1 MEQNFTKQPQTPITQ
16 EEKYEFPTEEVT
28 LPSKGL
34 LYPEGHPLRSGV
46 IKLKYMTAREEDI
59 LTNSNYIKNGTVINK
74 LLQSVI
80 VTPIDYNDLLIGDKN
95 SILIAAR
102 ILGYGSDYTFKYTD
116 PSTGDSEEITIDLS
130 ELDDKELDE
139 SLMVEGRNEF
149 AFTLPYSKID
159 ITFKLLTHGDEE
171 KIQKELKGLKK
182 INKFS
187 SAELTTRLKYAII
200 SVNGDR
206 DTKTI
211 REFVDNR
218 LLARD
223 SKAFR
228 NYLGEM
234 MPDIDMEV
242 DIEFESGASAGGVS
256 IPLGINFFWP
266 DA

>member
-1 MEQNFTKQPQTPITQ
+1 MEQNPTTPTIQ
-16 EEKYEFPTEEVT
+16 EEKYQFPTEDVT

-46 IKLKYMTAREEDI
+46 IKMKYMTAKEEDI
-59 LTNSNYIKNGTVINK
+59 LTNQNFIKNGTVINK
-74 LLQSVI
+74 LLQSLI
-80 VTPIDYNDLLIGDKN
+80 VTPVNYNDLLIGDKN

-102 ILGYGSDYTFKYTD
+102 ILGYGADYTFEYVS
-116 PSTGDSEEITIDLS
+116 PNTGDKEEVTIDLT

-139 SLMVEGRNEF
+139 NLMIEGRNEF
-149 AFTLPYSKID
+149 AFTLPTSKVE
-159 ITFKLLTHGDEE
+159 ITFKFLTHGDEE

-182 INKFS
+182 LNKQS
-187 SAELTTRLKYAII
+187 SSELTTRLKHTLL

-206 DTKTI
+206 DIKTI

-218 LLARD
+218 FLARD

-228 NYLGEM
+228 NYLSEI
-234 MPDIDMEV
+234 MPDINMQV
-242 DIEFESGASAGGVS
+242 DLDLENGDTIEDVN
-256 IPLGINFFWP
+256 IPLGISFFWP